1 MVEKKE
7 PGTISEGESA
17 EVKEPRRDLR
27 MVGALARTAMSSEQT
42 LMSWVRTSVSLF
54 TFGFSITKFFYY
66 LETRQEGVQ
75 FSAGP
80 RRLGI
85 ALICLGIFALVIGM
99 IEHVLRLRRLKEQG
113 LRSSSRYLLPF
124 ASAMVILAVGMAAL
138 LSILLNWS
146 L

>member
-1 MVEKKE
+1 
-7 PGTISEGESA
+7 
-17 EVKEPRRDLR
+17 
-27 MVGALARTAMSSEQT
+27 MSSEQT
-42 LMSWVRTSVSLF
+42 LMSWTRTSVSLF
-54 TFGFSITKFFYY
+54 TFGFTITQFFFY
-66 LETRQEGVQ
+66 LENRQEGAQ

-99 IEHVLRLRRLKEQG
+99 IEHVIRLRRLKEQG
-113 LRSSSRYLLPF
+113 LGSSSRYLLPVG
-124 ASAMVILAVGMAAL
+124 SAMIVLAVGMAAL